1 MKVTV
6 LVRPKAGILDP
17 QGEAVQGSLR
27 KLGFAVGGARVGR
40 LVDLEVDAASSQEAK
55 AQVERMCQELLANPL
70 IESFEIEVD
79 GAYTRPKV
87 AVLVFPGS
95 NDDRDAAWA
104 LGALGADAELVW
116 HGETELP
123 RGTGAVVLPGGF
135 SYGDYLRCGAI
146 ARFAPVLDAV
156 RVFAAEGGPVLGICN
171 GFQILCEAG
180 FLPGVLRRNRDLEF
194 VCRDV
199 RLRVE
204 RADTAFT
211 ARCEPGQE
219 LTIPVKHGEG
229 CWYADEELYEE
240 LEAAGQ
246 LVLRY
251 AEDCNGSVGDVAG
264 VCNEARN
271 VLGLM
276 PHPEHAVDPLLGSG
290 DGALLLAALVDA
302 ARDHTLT
309 PA

>member
-1 MKVTV
+1 MSA
-6 LVRPKAGILDP
+6 RP
-17 QGEAVQGSLR
+17 R
-27 KLGFAVGGARVGR
+27 
-40 LVDLEVDAASSQEAK
+40 
-55 AQVERMCQELLANPL
+55 
-70 IESFEIEVD
+70 
-79 GAYTRPKV
+79 V

-104 LGALGADAELVW
+104 LGALGAETQFVW
-116 HGETELP
+116 HAEQELP
-123 RGTGAVVLPGGF
+123 PGTGAVVLPGGF

-156 RVFAAEGGPVLGICN
+156 RSFAADGGPVLGICN

-180 FLPGVLRRNRDLEF
+180 LLPGVLRRNRELEF

-199 RLRVE
+199 RIRVE
-204 RADTAFT
+204 RDDTPFT

-219 LTIPVKHGEG
+219 LVIPVKHGEG
-229 CWYADEELYEE
+229 SWYADEALYEE

-264 VCNEARN
+264 VCNAARN

-276 PHPEHAVDPLLGSG
+276 PHPEHAVDPLLGPS

-302 ARDHTLT
+302 ARTRTLA